1 MKSILLT
8 ILIAFL
14 ASTHLFSNDS
24 ILLLAD
30 EKIALDCKLDLM
42 LQARKSISLSYYAIN
57 EDEIGLLFAAMTC
70 FKATQ
75 GVKTKVII
83 EKSRSKVTEQL
94 IKIFKEY
101 GVEIKYY
108 NSFHLFKLKKNFS
121 WLHDKLIVIDSTYVI
136 LGGRNLNDKY
146 YPNSEKQTELTD
158 VETLLKGNS
167 SAIAEQYMQHLF
179 SSRFANRIQIHLKK
193 KDKKHYIELRKKI
206 EDNIELIKNKTSKNW
221 DSLLLPVNTAIFI
234 HDNYKK
240 WPKSKAIS
248 DTILATIQHAKKNI
262 IAVSPYLIPPLH
274 FMRAIKQAS
283 KRGVHIT
290 LISNSAQISDAKI
303 IAAAYMNDRKK
314 YLKLGINILEYNG
327 KKMLHDKLFLI
338 DDSLAIVGSYNFDN
352 ISYKMNSEVIAKITD
367 SIFGSSILKHIQTR
381 KEDCFIVYH
390 AKDKNPYNDKATSR
404 RTKWNRILLKIFP
417 FIRRFL

>member
-8 ILIAFL
+8 VLIAFS
-14 ASTHLFSNDS
+14 ASTHLFCNDS

-30 EKIALDCKLDLM
+30 EKVALDCKLDLM

-75 GVKTKVII
+75 GVITKVII

-108 NSFHLFKLKKNFS
+108 NSFHIFKLKKNFS

-136 LGGRNLNDKY
+136 LGGRNLNNKY
-146 YPNSEKQTELTD
+146 YPNSEKPTELTD
-158 VETLLKGNS
+158 VETLLKGS
-167 SAIAEQYMQHLF
+167 SGAIAEQYTQHLF
-179 SSRFANRIQIHLKK
+179 SSRFANRIHLKK

-221 DSLLLPVNTAIFI
+221 DSLLSPVNTAIFI

-248 DTILATIQHAKKNI
+248 DTILSTIQHAKKNI

-274 FMRAIKQAS
+274 FMRAIKKAS
-283 KRGVHIT
+283 NRGVHIT

-314 YLKLGINILEYNG
+314 YLKLGIDIYEYNG

-338 DDSLAIVGSYNFDN
+338 DDSIAIVGSYNFDN
-352 ISYKMNSEVIAKITD
+352 ISYKMNSEVITKITD
-367 SIFGSSILKHIQTR
+367 SIFGSSILKHIQER
-381 KEDCFIVYH
+381 KEESFMVYH